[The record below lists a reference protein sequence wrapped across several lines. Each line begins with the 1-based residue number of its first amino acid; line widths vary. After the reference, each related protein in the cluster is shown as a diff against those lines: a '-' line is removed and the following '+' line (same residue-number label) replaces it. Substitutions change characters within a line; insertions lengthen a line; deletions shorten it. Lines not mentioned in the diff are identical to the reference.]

1 MVTKNV
7 RMEAINK
14 RKFIT
19 VLYDKFLLPSIREIL
34 SDIPELSKLLNAKFT
49 TRYFMLYLNSRMPG
63 MPDYPVKKY
72 ETQKIT
78 GRIRAFF
85 LMLRCS

>member
-7 RMEAINK
+7 RMEAVNK
-14 RKFIT
+14 RNFIT

-49 TRYFMLYLNSRMPG
+49 TRYFMLYLNSRMPEC
-63 MPDYPVKKY
+63 PN
-72 ETQKIT
+72 
-78 GRIRAFF
+78 A
-85 LMLRCS
+85 